1 MMAGPKAA
9 AVLETA
15 AGLLLPALELL
26 RGWDSVCPVAE
37 FALLKQ
43 FRCVSSD
50 DPMLVC
56 VRYRSARS
64 GYELCGFATGYE
76 LYEFAFCCFR
86 SRPPFEAFF
95 FLTLAI

>member
-15 AGLLLPALELL
+15 AGLLLLPALELL
-26 RGWDSVCPVAE
+26 RGLDSVCLVAE

-43 FRCVSSD
+43 FRCVSSN

-56 VRYRSARS
+56 VR
-64 GYELCGFATGYE
+64 
-76 LYEFAFCCFR
+76 
-86 SRPPFEAFF
+86 
-95 FLTLAI
+95 